1 MKPPLPLNFS
11 IAVLLVFCGLPQV
24 GLAGKTGMVAS
35 AKKTGAVAVKRW
47 VTLKKI
53 KTNGAAEDESEDDD
67 ASGDGT
73 ESLLSSGT
81 LLAGLAGLTVVVA
94 KKPRECKMCGAN
106 TGMASPFTE
115 HDDTHSGFWPWLHY
129 KRSGEETK
137 VASGKVCSVCYAV
150 FFMTSLKTVWSKSIG
165 KYLKWKKS
173 QDAIKRHQPFMQA
186 RKKYISL
193 CNANPGKH
201 RLHEKCPFHVL
212 DMCAVES
219 E

>member
-1 MKPPLPLNFS
+1 M
-11 IAVLLVFCGLPQV
+11 
-24 GLAGKTGMVAS
+24 
-35 AKKTGAVAVKRW
+35 
-47 VTLKKI
+47 
-53 KTNGAAEDESEDDD
+53 
-67 ASGDGT
+67 
-73 ESLLSSGT
+73 
-81 LLAGLAGLTVVVA
+81 VA

-106 TGMASPFTE
+106 TGMASPFIE
-115 HDDTHSGFWPWLHY
+115 HGDAHSGFWPWLHY
-129 KRSGEETK
+129 KRNDDNSK
-137 VASGKVCSVCYAV
+137 VASGKVCAVCYAV

-193 CNANPGKH
+193 CNNFPGKH
-201 RLHEKCPFHVL
+201 RLHDKCPFHVL